1 MQYRVLPRQVGAKP
15 ENGIC
20 ISLQIEGFA
29 EHGCIAG
36 IKTPEPIRTTTMS
49 CGSPTLNKPSKPI
62 FGLFL

>member
-1 MQYRVLPRQVGAKP
+1 V
-15 ENGIC
+15 
-20 ISLQIEGFA
+20 
-29 EHGCIAG
+29 IAG

>member
-36 IKTPEPIRTTTMS
+36 TFAAGLLILMRDTMAVS
-49 CGSPTLNKPSKPI
+49 
-62 FGLFL
+62 

>member
-36 IKTPEPIRTTTMS
+36 SDNRSFEITAEDT
-49 CGSPTLNKPSKPI
+49 
-62 FGLFL
+62 